1 VGSARTQAPATRERC
16 HWSPRRLWTPP
27 CKQEWWPAS
36 GIVAGNNSQG
46 GCKRLPSSLQTRSE
60 ICSLRHTVAGN
71 PLTTN
76 QPARFAKRQ
85 LQSERAKGPVHDCQ
99 EGCCTGPIQ
108 RTSRRHLQRGN
119 CKVRNQRA
127 PALKCATTPHRPPH
141 APPCPTPP
149 VLPKKHMHKVGKC
162 AQRPLVA
169 RPLRRPPK
177 TGPALGF
184 QSVPNQLAMH
194 AERAVASCTSGCFR
208 LHCTV
213 VGVRGVAQ
221 ERALSARTAGRG
233 RQRNGLPWASSQA
246 AATWVAAQTPP
257 AAAAMRP
264 LTTRSAPAKSRA
276 CLDGVDGPGF
286 EDVPLRAIGCIHDTS
301 HGLRQGQSRTGRN
314 SPSLAVRFHCCCCV
328 VVSSSPT

>member
-1 VGSARTQAPATRERC
+1 VSELRALCTIAKKAAAPDPYNEPAGDI
-16 HWSPRRLWTPP
+16 
-27 CKQEWWPAS
+27 CKEA
-36 GIVAGNNSQG
+36 IA
-46 GCKRLPSSLQTRSE
+46 
-60 ICSLRHTVAGN
+60 
-71 PLTTN
+71 
-76 QPARFAKRQ
+76 
-85 LQSERAKGPVHDCQ
+85 
-99 EGCCTGPIQ
+99 
-108 RTSRRHLQRGN
+108 
-119 CKVRNQRA
+119 
-127 PALKCATTPHRPPH
+127 KCATKGPPHSSAPPPPRPPH

-208 LHCTV
+208 LHCMV
-213 VGVRGVAQ
+213 VGVRGARV
-221 ERALSARTAGRG
+221 RAVCMHRRPRPATQWLALGKFASRGHLGGGSNTAGCSG
-233 RQRNGLPWASSQA
+233 HDQ
-246 AATWVAAQTPP
+246 
-257 AAAAMRP
+257 P